1 MSKIRLGKGIV
12 SYPMPVA
19 LIGTKIEGKVNFMTA
34 AWMSMVSHTPPK
46 IAISMGPHYTKKGI
60 KENGAFSVCFPSSQ
74 HAELVDYCGLVS
86 GEKADKS
93 QVFQCFYGDSENAPM
108 VEDFLLIVECRLEK
122 SEMNGQNETF
132 IGEIV
137 DLYAEEAVLTKG
149 KVDFAKL
156 DPILLGQMTMEYR
169 KLGERIGQAWNMG
182 LKRK

>member
-1 MSKIRLGKGIV
+1 
-12 SYPMPVA
+12 
-19 LIGTKIEGKVNFMTA
+19 
-34 AWMSMVSHTPPK
+34 
-46 IAISMGPHYTKKGI
+46 
-60 KENGAFSVCFPSSQ
+60 
-74 HAELVDYCGLVS
+74 
-86 GEKADKS
+86 
-93 QVFQCFYGDSENAPM
+93 
-108 VEDFLLIVECRLEK
+108 
-122 SEMNGQNETF
+122 MNGQNETF